1 MATLGSSGKHQPN
14 VNDTTRPKRKA
25 YMLPAFTDFRKNML
39 QELGRELGV
48 RVAGLRKEQ
57 LIDCLYEVDNSAT
70 FGFQSQYSSMSPEQL
85 LVLCVKARIRY
96 FRQQPEEPCFA
107 GLASDLTY
115 LGSGTDGAA
124 QSQPQRH
131 VMINVVQM

>member
-1 MATLGSSGKHQPN
+1 
-14 VNDTTRPKRKA
+14 
-25 YMLPAFTDFRKNML
+25 MLPAFTDFRKTSL

-57 LIDCLYEVDNSAT
+57 LIDSLYEVDNAAT
-70 FGFQSQYSSMSPEQL
+70 FGYRSQCSSMNPEQL

-96 FRQQPEEPCFA
+96 FRQRPEEPCFT

-115 LGSGTDGAA
+115 LGSGADGAA
-124 QSQPQRH
+124 QPQPQPH
-131 VMINVVQM
+131 VMINVALNQM